1 MRGESLPGL
10 ICRVY
15 ADCIGGILR
24 YKGAVDDG
32 QSVLW
37 EGKWRREKADAI
49 ADAESN
55 AARIYRERR
64 KRVVH

>member
-1 MRGESLPGL
+1 MRGKSLPQL

-15 ADCIGGILR
+15 ADRVGGILR

-32 QSVLW
+32 LSVLW

-49 ADAESN
+49 AEADTN
-55 AARIYRERR
+55 AARIDRERR